1 MKFPNDFGMKEAQA
15 NARKK
20 QPAKRTPA
28 PTASPQKQR
37 GSTWSDNLLV
47 MGLFAFGMVGI
58 VGFGTVSLD
67 SFKNLQAS
75 TIQMVEQQTEA
86 VAQQA
91 LVKEVAG
98 EKVSTNL
105 TDINRTLMAMLER
118 IPNGGNDHE
127 FLLIRDVPG
136 STPFTIP
143 AGTCANGIRVIA
155 RHTTPTTGDA
165 TLKIAGLIP
174 GEAGEAMAVYA
185 DEPAFSQAIPI
196 QMRNLPSSLQ
206 FEQRTVFPT
215 YAIQPGTASQLLEY
229 KISCY

>member
-20 QPAKRTPA
+20 QPAKYTPA
-28 PTASPQKQR
+28 SAAPQKQR

-86 VAQQA
+86 
-91 LVKEVAG
+91 KEVAG

-118 IPNGGNDHE
+118 IPSGGNDHE

-136 STPFTIP
+136 TTTFTIP
-143 AGTCANGIRVIA
+143 AGTCANGVRVIA
-155 RHTTPTTGDA
+155 RHLPPTDAPA
-165 TLKIAGLIP
+165 TLKISGLI
-174 GEAGEAMAVYA
+174 AGEKENEPIAVYV
-185 DEPAFSQAIPI
+185 DEPVFNAAVPI
-196 QMRNLPSSLQ
+196 QMRNLPSSMQ
-206 FEQRTVFPT
+206 FEQRTVFPA
-215 YAIQPGTASQLLEY
+215 YSIQPGNESQQLEY